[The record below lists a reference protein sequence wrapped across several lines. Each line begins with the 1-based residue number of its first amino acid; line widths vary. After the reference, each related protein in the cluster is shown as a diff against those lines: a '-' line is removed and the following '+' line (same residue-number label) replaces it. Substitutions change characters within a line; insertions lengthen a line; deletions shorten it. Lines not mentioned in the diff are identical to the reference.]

1 MYIEDN
7 KGNNVSLQIKE
18 IEWGNDDVSLIFY
31 TNNPYD
37 VEFTDMKKMNFTRR
51 LLTGEILNYKVE
63 LEMNSDSIDKVLPK
77 YTHSGDLRLDYSLDK
92 PEFVATVV
100 KSVNNYWYHLFGV
113 IVVCVLFLSYLMK
126 ASCTVPTSE
135 DQGQI
140 IPHIL
145 ALKAGVLILY
155 PTYIEYY
162 DYCSGYMV
170 GDLPWAN
177 A

>member
-63 LEMNSDSIDKVLPK
+63 L
-77 YTHSGDLRLDYSLDK
+77 
-92 PEFVATVV
+92 
-100 KSVNNYWYHLFGV
+100 
-113 IVVCVLFLSYLMK
+113 
-126 ASCTVPTSE
+126 
-135 DQGQI
+135 
-140 IPHIL
+140 
-145 ALKAGVLILY
+145 
-155 PTYIEYY
+155 
-162 DYCSGYMV
+162 
-170 GDLPWAN
+170 
-177 A
+177 